1 MQAQAAGRLLGLTAV
16 GRAASSGTYARC
28 WTIRIGRPQTPR
40 LHDRLGLYARGLTR
54 TFARRTILAG
64 ADLEVAPGTLAALEG
79 ANGAGKTTMLRIFAT
94 LVQPSGGEA
103 RVDGYDVVRGGAR
116 VRERI
121 GAAFVNERSLY
132 WRLNGRENLR
142 LFARTRG
149 LSRRAARAQVDEL
162 LEELDLGEIASRW
175 VADLS
180 AGQRQRLI
188 VARAALGQ
196 PSCMLIDE
204 PLRGL
209 DEAGIHTM
217 LAFLAAQARRGG
229 AVLVVAPKLDELK
242 AYADVL
248 YRLSEGVVRPW
259 ADRELQGDGEVH
271 LQLAGLDHTNELQV
285 GATG

>member
-1 MQAQAAGRLLGLTAV
+1 M
-16 GRAASSGTYARC
+16 
-28 WTIRIGRPQTPR
+28 
-40 LHDRLGLYARGLTR
+40 TR
-54 TFARRTILAG
+54 SFARRTILAG

-132 WRLNGRENLR
+132 WRLTGKENLR

-149 LSRRAARAQVDEL
+149 LSRQTASAQVDAL

-209 DEAGIHTM
+209 DDAGIHTM
-217 LAFLAAQARRGG
+217 LSFLAAQARRGS

-242 AYADVL
+242 GYADVL
-248 YRLSEGVVRPW
+248 YRLREGVVLRW
-259 ADRELQGDGEVH
+259 ASGEAQADEEGRLELSGPDQTHD
-271 LQLAGLDHTNELQV
+271 LPV
-285 GATG
+285 GAAR